1 MANACMSRLASG
13 VMSTQHMPV
22 QRTHRT
28 SFSVEARQILRMWG
42 RFQLEHQRLLKVTYS
57 KKYFCNVSGNALG
70 LMYCTLPKLVLQK
83 SELHYIQSQT
93 GLTMSQVQTSL
104 SNFRKRERVRM

>member
-57 KKYFCNVSGNALG
+57 QKELLQCFWQ
-70 LMYCTLPKLVLQK
+70 CTWLDVL
-83 SELHYIQSQT
+83 Y
-93 GLTMSQVQTSL
+93 LTKACTAE
-104 SNFRKRERVRM
+104 K